1 MDLMARTLSCLRER
15 TRNILIIQLLTN
27 LVSILIPCHNAARW
41 VRQAIHA
48 GFAECIAKVVS
59 PIPIA
64 ASSCK
69 KTPLIE
75 RHFIWHSARATVCQW
90 PASVRQADH
99 RLRGEEGGYTHFGEL
114 QPSAPA
120 EAFRLSPGSVARG
133 TIVAVITSHRLS
145 GGV

>member
-1 MDLMARTLSCLRER
+1 MARTLSCLRER

-64 ASSCK
+64 ASN
-69 KTPLIE
+69 
-75 RHFIWHSARATVCQW
+75 
-90 PASVRQADH
+90 
-99 RLRGEEGGYTHFGEL
+99 
-114 QPSAPA
+114 
-120 EAFRLSPGSVARG
+120 
-133 TIVAVITSHRLS
+133 
-145 GGV
+145 